1 MEDAQRWSVMY
12 TKHVRQKRKVY
23 QDGFLELPSSRN
35 KVMLYDEWDKILES
49 RFVKKDDVIRS
60 GESLSFG
67 SYLVDIGELCGRQKP
82 TSTAN
87 CQEKETKVS
96 EKPGPL
102 YSYSNQNKRPTFG
115 KSKVQVINLS
125 PSQKIIR
132 DFKKSEMIKCVSPPI
147 CVDTIRTSTTEWQ
160 VLYTTHI
167 TQKAKKFHDGFLQLV
182 VRGSQGRQVKLYDI
196 NKRHL
201 DSRFLKKDEIVR
213 SGESLPFEGYLVEI
227 GEEEGDHKPVTDS
240 ILEVKNC
247 NVIGKTDVADHQA
260 KIPINK
266 KFSAGKYPDKTSP
279 KKLTTLGDSSPKI
292 ENDQLSCSRPAN
304 EPRRAV
310 HDILSILKQPVQ
322 RNVVK
327 MDKLIKVKVE
337 DSLESHSSHVSS
349 DIKGHTMEYAE
360 DFSESSLDE
369 LTEKASD
376 RYRKIKIL
384 KTEDVEVLV
393 AAEKCTVSGYERES
407 SSFYPG
413 SGIANFIDPILN
425 VECTN
430 HNKLMSSP
438 SFLEHHTMET
448 TASDSVGQKQIE
460 SATLSRSNETEK
472 PENSPIDIHINSP
485 NAAAANGLSSSK
497 LPKVSENNIESS
509 SRCLDTA
516 SSPNAVASDD
526 CKSHDLDKTLEQ
538 GFHTNERDEFPS
550 FDLGF

>member
-87 CQEKETKVS
+87 CQEKDTKVS

-132 DFKKSEMIKCVSPPI
+132 DFKKSEMNKCVSPPI

-227 GEEEGDHKPVTDS
+227 GEEEGDHKPVTDT

-247 NVIGKTDVADHQA
+247 NVIGKTDKADHQA
-260 KIPINK
+260 RIPTNN
-266 KFSAGKYPDKTSP
+266 KFSADKTSP

-292 ENDQLSCSRPAN
+292 ENDQLSWSRPAN

-310 HDILSILKQPVQ
+310 HDILSILKQPIQ
-322 RNVVK
+322 KKVVK
-327 MDKLIKVKVE
+327 MDKLIQVKVE
-337 DSLESHSSHVSS
+337 DCLESHSSHVPS
-349 DIKGHTMEYAE
+349 DVKGRKTEYAE
-360 DFSESSLDE
+360 ECSRSSLDE
-369 LTEKASD
+369 L
-376 RYRKIKIL
+376 RG
-384 KTEDVEVLV
+384 KTSEPEDVKVFV
-393 AAEKCTVSGYERES
+393 AADEKCTLSGY
-407 SSFYPG
+407 
-413 SGIANFIDPILN
+413 
-425 VECTN
+425 
-430 HNKLMSSP
+430 
-438 SFLEHHTMET
+438 ET
-448 TASDSVGQKQIE
+448 TASDSVGQKPIE
-460 SATLSRSNETEK
+460 SATLSRSNENEE
-472 PENSPIDIHINSP
+472 PENSPEIDIVIES
-485 NAAAANGLSSSK
+485 NAAATNGLSFSK
-497 LPKVSENNIESS
+497 LPKVLEGEIGSS
-509 SRCLDTA
+509 STCLDTA
-516 SSPNAVASDD
+516 SSPNAVASND
-526 CKSHDLDKTLEQ
+526 CKSNGLDKTLDQ

>member
-102 YSYSNQNKRPTFG
+102 YSYSNQK
-115 KSKVQVINLS
+115 
-125 PSQKIIR
+125 
-132 DFKKSEMIKCVSPPI
+132 
-147 CVDTIRTSTTEWQ
+147 WQ

-304 EPRRAV
+304 EPRRAG
-310 HDILSILKQPVQ
+310 K
-322 RNVVK
+322 R
-327 MDKLIKVKVE
+327 
-337 DSLESHSSHVSS
+337 
-349 DIKGHTMEYAE
+349 
-360 DFSESSLDE
+360 
-369 LTEKASD
+369 
-376 RYRKIKIL
+376 
-384 KTEDVEVLV
+384 
-393 AAEKCTVSGYERES
+393 
-407 SSFYPG
+407 
-413 SGIANFIDPILN
+413 
-425 VECTN
+425 
-430 HNKLMSSP
+430 
-438 SFLEHHTMET
+438 
-448 TASDSVGQKQIE
+448 
-460 SATLSRSNETEK
+460 
-472 PENSPIDIHINSP
+472 
-485 NAAAANGLSSSK
+485 
-497 LPKVSENNIESS
+497 
-509 SRCLDTA
+509 
-516 SSPNAVASDD
+516 
-526 CKSHDLDKTLEQ
+526 
-538 GFHTNERDEFPS
+538 S
-550 FDLGF
+550 FDLKALADLYIMEIHVFLRRFFVS